1 MLSIF
6 YMLNKLL
13 IIVLLFTTSVLRTQ
27 ELIEFSMG
35 SGYQYDIYYSL
46 TNGITAYPER
56 SNWELAF
63 STNESD
69 NNIRINSGNGV
80 VLFQVSNNL
89 NEWDQIES
97 IPIDAIQLRNS
108 NVDWSDGAFV
118 VNALGEL
125 NYGWGTYN
133 PENQT
138 TEGNNIYIINYGIES
153 KKLKINSLYDGTFYF
168 TIANLDGSNEQN
180 INLNTSAYSDKKFIY
195 YSLNNMEI
203 VDREPS
209 IDNWDLVFTKYEE
222 DLNKL
227 NNDDELFYNVTGA
240 LSNNNII
247 FEYDGFLDV
256 NPSAETILNSSS
268 NSINTIGWDWKVYGG
283 GGFSIVPDR
292 AYFIF
297 NQQANSLYKIVFQ
310 SFSGGASGN
319 CAFLIE
325 DVPYNPTYVSE
336 IINFDSLTISPNP
349 SNGYFTINSTYNTAN
364 LTVINASGRIILNE
378 QHENNTNIDL
388 SNFQEGLY
396 FVILESEDR
405 YINSK
410 IIIHR

>member
-1 MLSIF
+1 
-6 YMLNKLL
+6 MLNKLL

-153 KKLKINSLYDGTFYF
+153 KKLKINSLYDGNFYF

-227 NNDDELFYNVTGA
+227 NNDDELFYTVTGA

-292 AYFIF
+292 AYFIL
-297 NQQANSLYKIVFQ
+297 NQQANSMYKIIFQ

-319 CAFLIE
+319 CSFLIE
-325 DVPYNPTYVSE
+325 DIPYNPTYVSE

-349 SNGYFTINSTYNTAN
+349 SSGYFTINSTQNTAN
-364 LTVINASGRIILNE
+364 LTIVNASGRIILNE
-378 QHENNTNIDL
+378 QHHNHTNIDL

-396 FVILESEDR
+396 FVILESNEQYVNR
-405 YINSK
+405 K
-410 IIIHR
+410 IIIQR